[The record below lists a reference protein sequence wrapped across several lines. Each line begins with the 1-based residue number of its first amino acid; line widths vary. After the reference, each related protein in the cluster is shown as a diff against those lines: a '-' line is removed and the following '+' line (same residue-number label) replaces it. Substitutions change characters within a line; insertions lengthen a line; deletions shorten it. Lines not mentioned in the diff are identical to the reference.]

1 MIDIK
6 NTRNYIPKGLKE
18 HLGIKVIRGN
28 QTNKVPKF
36 PYLVYNITTLASQN
50 NGTYGEDETS
60 AGKQATATF
69 SITVHSDDYDE
80 AVSLANGART
90 WLDYSGTEYLNDNGV
105 IVEAVGSVTDRSSLL
120 TVGYDYSYGFDCLVT
135 VMDIVILEQID
146 NGTIETVEIKEE
158 I

>member
-6 NTRNYIPKGLKE
+6 NTRNYIAKGLKE

-28 QTNKVPKF
+28 QTNKAPKF

-50 NGTYGEDETS
+50 NGTYGEDEAS

-80 AVSLANGART
+80 AVRLANEAKT
-90 WLDYSGTEYLNDNGV
+90 WLDYSGTEYLNNNGV
-105 IVEAVGSVTDRSSLL
+105 IVETVGNVTDRSVLL
-120 TVGYDYSYGFDCLVT
+120 TVGYNYSFGFDCFVT
-135 VMDIVILEQID
+135 VMDIVSLDQIN